1 MGWRRSSRCAA
12 SRTGSRTPR
21 WNGPSGPAGVGRRW
35 QKPSGSPGRRCTRS
49 MPNDSTASASHRGG
63 EMARNDPAR
72 AAAILRRAREEAT
85 SVGSASVEAEHVL
98 LAIAAHKGTEA
109 QRILATAGLNHAA
122 ILEALD
128 REFEESLAGA
138 GVSLSAF
145 GLPPASRRHERAPR
159 WGTSFKL
166 AVHRAPRSGP

>member
-1 MGWRRSSRCAA
+1 MG
-12 SRTGSRTPR
+12 
-21 WNGPSGPAGVGRRW
+21 
-35 QKPSGSPGRRCTRS
+35 
-49 MPNDSTASASHRGG
+49 
-63 EMARNDPAR
+63 RNDPPR
-72 AAAILRRAREEAT
+72 AAAVLRRAREEARAA
-85 SVGSASVEAEHVL
+85 GSASVEAEHVL

-109 QRILATAGLNHAA
+109 KRILATAGLDHAA

-145 GLPPASRRHERAPR
+145 GLPPVARRREEVPR

-166 AVHRAPRSGP
+166 AVRRAPRSGPGERLDATRLLLGILRAQVGIVPRALSLAGVDRARLVARTEQVLTAGAPH

>member
-1 MGWRRSSRCAA
+1 
-12 SRTGSRTPR
+12 
-21 WNGPSGPAGVGRRW
+21 
-35 QKPSGSPGRRCTRS
+35 
-49 MPNDSTASASHRGG
+49 
-63 EMARNDPAR
+63 MARNDPAR
-72 AAAILRRAREEAT
+72 AASILRRAREEAT
-85 SVGSASVEAEHVL
+85 AVGSASVEAEHVL

-109 QRILATAGLNHAA
+109 QRILATAGLDHAA

-145 GLPPASRRHERAPR
+145 GLPPASRREGAPR

-166 AVHRAPRSGP
+166 AVQRAPRSGPGERLDATRLLLGILRAQVGIVPRALSLAGVDRAGLAARTEQALTPRGAG

>member
-1 MGWRRSSRCAA
+1 
-12 SRTGSRTPR
+12 
-21 WNGPSGPAGVGRRW
+21 
-35 QKPSGSPGRRCTRS
+35 
-49 MPNDSTASASHRGG
+49 
-63 EMARNDPAR
+63 MARNDPVR
-72 AAAILRRAREEAT
+72 AAAILRRAREEAKAA
-85 SVGSASVEAEHVL
+85 GSASVEAEHAL

-109 QRILATAGLNHAA
+109 QRILASAGLDHAT

-145 GLPPASRRHERAPR
+145 GLPPASPRNEGIPR

-166 AVHRAPRSGP
+166 AVHRAPKSGPGERLDATRLLLGILRAQVGIVPRALSLAGVDRAGLAATAEQALTPRGAPQGAG